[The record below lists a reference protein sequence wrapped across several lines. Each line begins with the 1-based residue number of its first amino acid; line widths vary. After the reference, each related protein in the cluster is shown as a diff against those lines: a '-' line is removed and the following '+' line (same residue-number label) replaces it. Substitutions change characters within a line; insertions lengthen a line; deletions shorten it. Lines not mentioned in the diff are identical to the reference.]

1 MSEVKTMLSV
11 LVTDNAKL
19 YDIPISNNSQM
30 IFVRDLRTIVLD
42 YQGTRHFFNQIITID
57 TEDEKNTIVPVNGNY
72 YFVKDS
78 VVLYAYQDNNWI
90 PLTQNSAG
98 TIYIGISKPSV
109 GVNGTLYIDT
119 FNQDIAVWDL
129 NKQSYTIVGNTT
141 QRITEAELLELFN
154 E

>member
-42 YQGTRHFFNQIITID
+42 YHGTRHFFNQIITIN
-57 TEDEKNTIVPVNGNY
+57 TEAEKGEIAPINGCY

-78 VVLYAYQDNNWI
+78 VVLYTYQDDNWI

-98 TIYIGISKPSV
+98 TIYIGIAKPSV
-109 GVNGTLYIDT
+109 GVNGILYVDT
-119 FNQDIAVWDL
+119 MNQDISVWDL
-129 NKQSYTIVGNTT
+129 NRQEYTIVGNVS
-141 QRITEAELLELFN
+141 QSITEAELLQLFN
-154 E
+154 N